1 MGALRDEDLAPDG
14 RHYAV
19 DWDRMRVG
27 DSIFVPCI
35 NTTAAMRTA
44 RFAFSRRGWSP
55 RFAIRIENHI
65 WGVRIW
71 RAA

>member
-1 MGALRDEDLAPDG
+1 MSVLRDEDLAPDG
-14 RHYAV
+14 LRYVV
-19 DWDRMRVG
+19 DWDRMQVG

-44 RFAFSRRGWSP
+44 RIAFSRRGWSP
-55 RFAIRIENHI
+55 RFAIRPENHI

-71 RAA
+71 RKT